1 MAGTAAYTDGTAAIN
16 NIFAEEADHIDKEIL
31 GYTIHSSAWIDLS
44 PRGEFASGNGFRANS
59 LVYDRALPQYES
71 TPGNGTFDQLGANF
85 VDLNASAL
93 SLAAD
98 AAALATL
105 KAAGNLPGG
114 HVDARGP
121 TYAQARI
128 DFTKRLREYNLER
141 AVFFGPYLDL
151 ENLRFVT
158 QLQEQV
164 SQMVQIMGDATKF
177 IMEERFRTEY
187 DRVCDNVVAC
197 KTSGTV
203 ISTGNTGFPTGS
215 PLASGGQA
223 GVLDM
228 DANTDA
234 LLPTANI
241 SNRVMDIVQLR
252 LRRAGGNANAWGK
265 EGGQSVHAVILSSEA
280 SYRLTTES
288 GYRDDYRQS
297 GRVDELLQPLGV
309 EKSWRGFYHLMDDLA
324 PRYNLV
330 DSGSND
336 YLTRVQPYTFSS
348 SVLIPNTSYDT
359 ATYEVAYILHKDVAK
374 HLIPAP
380 TVPVGGGITFN
391 PQDYTGKYN
400 WLNIPD
406 QVTNPFGTNGR
417 FGGIIAT
424 ATKPMK
430 VDFGFRIV
438 YDRTSATPAE

>member
-1 MAGTAAYTDGTAAIN
+1 MAGTFAYTDGTAVLN
-16 NIFAEEADHIDKEIL
+16 TIFSEEADHIDREIH
-31 GYTIHSSAWIDLS
+31 GYMLHTSPWLDLS
-44 PRGEFASGNGFRANS
+44 SRGEFASGNGYRANS
-59 LVYDRALPQYES
+59 LIYDRALPQYES
-71 TPGNGTFDQLGANF
+71 TPGSNTFDSLGANF
-85 VDLNASAL
+85 VDMT
-93 SLAAD
+93 
-98 AAALATL
+98 AAALASESKSTGVL
-105 KAAGNLPGG
+105 ANS

-128 DFTKRLREYNLER
+128 DFTKKLREYNLER

-203 ISTGNTGFPTGS
+203 ISTGNTGTPTGS
-215 PLASGGQA
+215 PLASGGHA

-228 DANTDA
+228 DANTAA

-241 SNRVMDIVQLR
+241 SNRVMDLVQLR

-336 YLTRVQPYTFSS
+336 YLTRIQPYTFSS
-348 SVLIPNTSYDT
+348 SVLIPNTSYDS

-380 TVPVGGGITFN
+380 NVPAGSGVSFA
-391 PQDYTGKYN
+391 PQDYTGKYS

>member
-1 MAGTAAYTDGTAAIN
+1 MASGTFAYTDGTAALN

-31 GYTIHSSAWIDLS
+31 GYTLHTSPWIDLS
-44 PRGEFASGNGFRANS
+44 PRAEFASGNGYRQNS
-59 LVYDRALPQYES
+59 LVYDRALPQYQTDGS
-71 TPGNGTFDQLGANF
+71 TGDFDEVGALF
-85 VDLNASAL
+85 VDMSP
-93 SLAAD
+93 S
-98 AAALATL
+98 ALATASKGTGVL
-105 KAAGNLPGG
+105 ANS
-114 HVDARGP
+114 HVDSRGP
-121 TYAQARI
+121 IASTARI
-128 DFTKRLREYNLER
+128 DFTKKLRDYNLER
-141 AVFFGPYLDL
+141 AVFFGPYLSL
-151 ENLRFVT
+151 EDLRFVT

-203 ISTGNTGFPTGS
+203 ISTGFYDFCTGGIAYSDGSGLFPKTIDWTTN
-215 PLASGGQA
+215 A
-223 GVLDM
+223 
-228 DANTDA
+228 A

-252 LRRAGGNANAWGK
+252 LRRSGANQNAWGMENGK
-265 EGGQSVHAVILSSEA
+265 AIHAVILSSEA

-288 GYRDDYRQS
+288 GYRDDLRNAA
-297 GRVDELLQPLGV
+297 GRVDELLAPLGV
-309 EKSWRGFYHLMDDLA
+309 DKAWRGFYHLCDDLA
-324 PRYNLV
+324 PRYTFTDN
-330 DSGSND
+330 GSDD
-336 YLTRVQPYTFSS
+336 YMLRVQPYSFSS
-348 SVLIPNTSYDT
+348 SVLVPNSLYDT
-359 ATYEVAYILHKDVAK
+359 AQYEVAHVLHKDVAK

-380 TVPVGGGITFN
+380 TVPVGGGISFN

-417 FGGIIAT
+417 FGGIIAS

-430 VDFGFRIV
+430 VDYGYRIIF
-438 YDRTSATPAE
+438 DRTSATPAE